1 MEWVTRGR
9 AHVLGDDVPHDG
21 GVIAFDLVT
30 ARITDP
36 EKIIPHLF
44 AQIDPELIHDIQP
57 GDIIVGGKNFLAG
70 KAHNTGLIG
79 MKFLQL
85 TILCESMGVRAF
97 QGVVATA
104 IPCLTYCHGIRQ
116 FVKNGDE
123 LEVNFLTGQVS
134 NLSQKT
140 TITFQGVDPGVQKM
154 IEKDGL
160 KGMLKEYL
168 EEHPEL
174 RIPLERNVND

>member
-1 MEWVTRGR
+1 MEWVIRGH
-9 AHVLGDDVPHDG
+9 AHVLGDDIPHDS
-21 GVIAFDLVT
+21 GVISFDMVT

-44 AQIDPELIHDIQP
+44 AQIDPDLIHRIRP

-70 KAHNTGLIG
+70 KAHNTGLLG
-79 MKFLQL
+79 MKFLHL

-104 IPCLTYCHGIRQ
+104 IPCLTKCHGIAE

-123 LEVNFLTGQVS
+123 LEVNFLTGQVI
-134 NLSQKT
+134 NLSQNT
-140 TITFQGVDPGVQKM
+140 TMTYPGLDQGVQKM

-168 EEHPEL
+168 DEHPEL
-174 RIPLERNVND
+174 RIPLEERVVQ

>member
-1 MEWVTRGR
+1 MEWVIRGH
-9 AHVLGDDVPHDG
+9 AHVLGDDIPHDG
-21 GVIAFDLVT
+21 GVIAFDMVT

-44 AQIDPELIHDIQP
+44 AQIDPELIHRIQP
-57 GDIIVGGKNFLAG
+57 GDVIVGGKNFLAG
-70 KAHNTGLIG
+70 KAHNTGLLG
-79 MKFLQL
+79 MKSLQL

-104 IPCLTYCHGIRQ
+104 IPCLTQCHGIRQ
-116 FVKNGDE
+116 FVNNGDE
-123 LEVNFLTGQVS
+123 LEVNYLTGQVL
-134 NLSQKT
+134 NLSQNT
-140 TITFQGVDPGVQKM
+140 SITFPAIDQGVQKM

-160 KGMLKEYL
+160 KGMLIEYL

-174 RIPLERNVND
+174 RMPLEGKVPQ